1 MQEKSIQ
8 KQLDAMQKQLAFV
21 TEELQAQRKTRRE
34 LEELKA
40 DLSLIGRDVFQA
52 AIEEMDGVAQ
62 HLDTGDIMFFFKKL
76 LRNIHNLSRLLDKV
90 ESMADFA
97 DNAAPLTKEM
107 INSWMEKLDEFD
119 RKGYFEFSREAIKI
133 VDTIV
138 TSFEVEDIRLLRE
151 NITSILLTVKNLTQP
166 EMLSSLNNALSFY
179 RYMSIKVEKNVSIW
193 KILKEL
199 RDPEMRRGI
208 IYLIQFLK
216 NMAGQN
222 GNHKNKPKTNQ
233 SGKGDVSH
241 GNQNN
246 QRQNGRSERRRIY
259 AESKPVD

>member
-34 LEELKA
+34 FEELKS
-40 DLSLIGRDVFQA
+40 DLTLIGRDVFQA

-62 HLDTGDIMFFFKKL
+62 HIDSGDILFFFKKL

-107 INSWMEKLDEFD
+107 INGWMEKLDELD
-119 RKGYFEFSREAIKI
+119 RKGYFEFSREAVKI
-133 VDTIV
+133 ADTIV
-138 TSFEVEDIRLLRE
+138 TSFTVEDVRLLRE
-151 NITSILLTVKNLTQP
+151 NITSILLTIKNLTQP

-179 RYMSIKVEKNVSIW
+179 RYMGIKVEKNISIW
-193 KILKEL
+193 TILKEL

-208 IYLIQFLK
+208 LYLIQFLK

-222 GNHKNKPKTNQ
+222 GNHKKQSNTNQ
-233 SGKGDVSH
+233 LTKGVNSN

-246 QRQNGRSERRRIY
+246 QRQNGQSERRRVL
-259 AESKPVD
+259 AESE